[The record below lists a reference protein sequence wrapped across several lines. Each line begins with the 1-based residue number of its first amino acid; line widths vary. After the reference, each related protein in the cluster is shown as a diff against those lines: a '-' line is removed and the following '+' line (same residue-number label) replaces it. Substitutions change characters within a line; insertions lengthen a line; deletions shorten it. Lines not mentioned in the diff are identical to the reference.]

1 MLISYSSPYLFYL
14 NRQRITVN
22 ESLKHPWFEEI
33 ILTNSLDEE
42 EEDLST
48 NKTANQLN

>member
-1 MLISYSSPYLFYL
+1 MLISYSSPSLFYL

-22 ESLKHPWFEEI
+22 ESLKHPWFEET
-33 ILTNSLDEE
+33 ILTNSLDE